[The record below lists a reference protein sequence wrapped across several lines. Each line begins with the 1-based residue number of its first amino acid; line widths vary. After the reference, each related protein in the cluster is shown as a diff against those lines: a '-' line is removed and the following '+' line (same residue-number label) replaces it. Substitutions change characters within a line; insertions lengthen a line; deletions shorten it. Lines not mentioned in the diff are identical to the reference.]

1 MNWTRLPAT
10 AVVDA
15 RALEMLVDHVDHS
28 SFDTAL
34 LDFLTQSDVP
44 VREVCGI
51 GLVRGVRAEAVGWA
65 GRRADTGLR
74 AQALARRFAKR
85 DPLLCALPAHG
96 DPHHRLMG
104 TLRVGAL
111 EDHDHRWLCFDEP
124 DYRMRIS
131 VATAQDKGWAVFNIY
146 LGEVDATEAQI
157 RHLASLASLAIP
169 LIRRH
174 SGWQNRSVEAIPGK
188 NTAEHLAHLLGKR
201 YPSLTQRERHV
212 CAMTV
217 MGKDSSTIASQL
229 AITRNTVLTY
239 RRRAYE
245 RLGVSSASALLV
257 ELV

>member
-1 MNWTRLPAT
+1 MNWTQLPTT
-10 AVVDA
+10 AVVDG
-15 RALEMLVDHVDHS
+15 RSLEMLVDHVDHG

-34 LDFLTQSDVP
+34 LDFLSQSDVS
-44 VREVCGI
+44 VGEVCGI
-51 GLVRGVRAEAVGWA
+51 GMVCGARAEAVGWA
-65 GRRADTGLR
+65 GRRADAGLR
-74 AQALARRFAKR
+74 AQALAQRFSGR
-85 DPLLCALPAHG
+85 DPLLCALPAQG
-96 DPHHRLMG
+96 DPNHRLVG

-111 EDHDHRWLCFDEP
+111 KDQDHRWLCFDQP
-124 DYRMRIS
+124 DFRMRIS
-131 VATAQDKGWAVFNIY
+131 VATAQDKGWAIFNIY
-146 LGEVDATEAQI
+146 LAESDATEAQLL
-157 RHLASLASLAIP
+157 HLASLASLAIP

-174 SGWQNRSVEAIPGK
+174 SGWQNRSVDAIPGK
-188 NTAEHLAHLLGKR
+188 NTAEHLVSLLGR
-201 YPSLTQRERHV
+201 RFPSLTQRERHV